1 MQETAKTP
9 PSKRVMKTI
18 VCLVLCIALV
28 FVWSYKEPV
37 QVSADPVTV
46 AVVGSVAI
54 AAVATM
60 LGIGIGAVIT
70 GESYTEMCQTVWED
84 VYKRQEDTIVFGE
97 VGLAGEL
104 RSVSHIDARI
114 SEAAHLGFHK
124 CVLPYHSLKQTNHA
138 HPGIE
143 LVGVKNIRDA
153 FEASVG

>member
-1 MQETAKTP
+1 MA
-9 PSKRVMKTI
+9 
-18 VCLVLCIALV
+18 VLENRAGYYFSNLDAYV
-28 FVWSYKEPV
+28 N
-37 QVSADPVTV
+37 
-46 AVVGSVAI
+46 VVGGLRLDEPA
-54 AAVATM
+54 ADLAVAMSLVSSLKDTP
-60 LGIGIGAVIT
+60 I
-70 GESYTEMCQTVWED
+70 
-84 VYKRQEDTIVFGE
+84 REDTIVFGE